1 MGNPGVQRTWNFCIH
16 CGSDHYTE
24 ESVLKAENLNR
35 LSNKGYTLST
45 KTERSMPVFM
55 EKKKKKK
62 EVFDPRNLKPEEMLK
77 FEIAEE
83 LGLGDKVIREGWRS
97 LTAKESG
104 RIGGLITK
112 RKKEM
117 KKAAMEQEEE

>member
-1 MGNPGVQRTWNFCIH
+1 
-16 CGSDHYTE
+16 
-24 ESVLKAENLNR
+24 
-35 LSNKGYTLST
+35 
-45 KTERSMPVFM
+45 MPVFM

-62 EVFDPRNLKPEEMLK
+62 EGFDPRNLKPEEMLK